1 MLAPS
6 LARVRM
12 GVVLYENAKE
22 ELERLLRSLDT
33 NRADPRAPSF
43 TVSWLDNSRHRGLE
57 AFLAARDPALAYEH
71 PGKNLGFGAGHNRM
85 MREAFDQGADYYV
98 CVNPDAVLH
107 PACLRELVSA
117 ADAEALVGLVE
128 ALQFPDEH
136 PKVYDPRNHATPWC
150 SGCVLLVSRALFRA
164 VGGFDESFFM
174 YCEDVDLSWRAR
186 ASGFGTV
193 VAPRA
198 LVHHFTA
205 DRPPGGRIASEMRRS
220 GAHLAAKYGHRGF
233 LQRCLREYREITG
246 EDLVV
251 QEVRDPSAAMRR
263 AADFDHLFHFAE
275 ARW

>member
-1 MLAPS
+1 L
-6 LARVRM
+6 

-22 ELERLLRSLDT
+22 ELERLVRSLDT
-33 NRADPRAPSF
+33 NRAEPHAPSF
-43 TVSWLDNSRHRGLE
+43 AVSWLDNSRRPDLR
-57 AFLAARDPALAYEH
+57 AFLAARDPALAYAH
-71 PGKNLGFGAGHNRM
+71 PGKNLGFGAGHNLM

-107 PACLRELVSA
+107 PACVRELVRA
-117 ADAEALVGLVE
+117 ADADALVGLVE

-136 PKVYDPRNHATPWC
+136 PKVYDPHSHATPWC
-150 SGCVLLVSRALFRA
+150 SGCVLLVSRALFRT

-186 ASGFGTV
+186 ASGFATV
-193 VAPRA
+193 VAPHA
-198 LVHHFTA
+198 LVHHYTS

-220 GAHLAAKYGHRGF
+220 GAHLAAKYGHPGF
-233 LQRCLREYREITG
+233 LQRCVREYRDLTG
-246 EDLVV
+246 EDLAVPAMP
-251 QEVRDPSAAMRR
+251 DPGPVMRR